1 MDLTFVMSETP
12 ARWKTI
18 STFLVIFFNFVKFE
32 RLDFIKLIFLNFGLL
47 PTFTMSIIIVML
59 GFYLDQ
65 NIALSF
71 NLSKKEFLKK

>member
-32 RLDFIKLIFLNFGLL
+32 RLDFIKLIFLKFW
-47 PTFTMSIIIVML
+47 
-59 GFYLDQ
+59 
-65 NIALSF
+65 SF
-71 NLSKKEFLKK
+71 NIQYCNFKFLF